1 MKKTLCFLLVCVAGS
16 IAQASTGFFV
26 TAAGGQSQ
34 FRTKYTTRYTDA
46 TRSAVP
52 NSEVNEHSNYWAVGS
67 GVSFTDFLR
76 VTAGYEDWGK
86 VTGSSTTP
94 TGDIYPL
101 TLGAKGFYAS
111 FAPMIHVIPFL
122 SIDPEV
128 GVLYTDIHVRT
139 NFQNDGDPNI
149 QSGYS
154 SRFRYGL
161 GLSIHPPGPFV
172 IGIKYLQIDLPE
184 AKVRAGSSFFTDK
197 IRPRTI
203 VLTAQY
209 SF

>member
-122 SIDPEV
+122 SIDPEF

>member
-1 MKKTLCFLLVCVAGS
+1 MKNALCILLLLAAGTV
-16 IAQASTGFFV
+16 AQASTGFFV

-34 FRTKYTTRYTDA
+34 FRTKYTSRYVDA
-46 TRSAVP
+46 TRSSVP
-52 NSEVNEHSNYWAVGS
+52 NAEVNEHAAYWSVGC
-67 GVSFTDFLR
+67 GFSFTDLLR

-86 VTGSSTTP
+86 VTGSSTAP
-94 TGDIYPL
+94 TGEIHPL
-101 TLGAKGFYAS
+101 TVGAKGFYAS
-111 FAPMIHVIPFL
+111 YAPMIHVIPFL

-128 GVLYTDIHVRT
+128 GVLYTDVHVRT
-139 NFQNDGDPNI
+139 SFQNDGDPNI

-154 SRFRYGL
+154 TRFRYGL
-161 GLSIHPPGPFV
+161 GISIHPPGPFV
-172 IGIKYLQIDLPE
+172 IGIKYLQIDLPGSDL
-184 AKVRAGSSFFTDK
+184 KAGSTFFTDK